1 MGISKTARAKVTRN
15 ARIKKDMLKLLPPPI
30 VERDACICSH
40 CSRVRFDQTVSDSV
54 AITQATVEPEEGQYA
69 SRVLGDWEK
78 VQRERLR
85 ESRKKVLRSDA
96 MRDAMVHHLA
106 EFIQDMNVLKRRG
119 VEWSP
124 DTVSE
129 IGETSD
135 SGSEGG
141 GMTSDSDASNL
152 GCQPSSSGIRSEG
165 GQNNTPIV
173 RNEGAEPSNQP
184 QSAPAL
190 RLRINNK
197 VIRLSPLRPR
207 S

>member
-1 MGISKTARAKVTRN
+1 
-15 ARIKKDMLKLLPPPI
+15 MLKLLPPPI
-30 VERDACICSH
+30 VERDACMCSH

-106 EFIQDMNVLKRRG
+106 EFLQEMNALKRRG
-119 VEWSP
+119 VERSP
-124 DTVSE
+124 DTGSE
-129 IGETSD
+129 VGESSD

-141 GMTSDSDASNL
+141 EMSSTSDVSNL
-152 GCQPSSSGIRSEG
+152 GGQSSSSSVRSER
-165 GQNNTPIV
+165 GQSVTTV
-173 RNEGAEPSNQP
+173 RNEGVEPSNQTQYGP
-184 QSAPAL
+184 SLA
-190 RLRINNK
+190 LRINNK
-197 VIRLSPLRPR
+197 VIRLRPLRPR
-207 S
+207 V

>member
-1 MGISKTARAKVTRN
+1 
-15 ARIKKDMLKLLPPPI
+15 MLKLLPPPI
-30 VERDACICSH
+30 VERDACMCSH

-106 EFIQDMNVLKRRG
+106 EFLQDMNALKKRA

-124 DTVSE
+124 DTGSE
-129 IGETSD
+129 VGESSD

-141 GMTSDSDASNL
+141 GMSSALDASNL
-152 GCQPSSSGIRSEG
+152 GGQSPISDIRSEG
-165 GQNNTPIV
+165 GQSVTVV
-173 RNEGAEPSNQP
+173 RNEGVEPSNQP

>member
-1 MGISKTARAKVTRN
+1 
-15 ARIKKDMLKLLPPPI
+15 MLKLLPPPI
-30 VERDACICSH
+30 VERDACMCSH

-78 VQRERLR
+78 IQRERLR

-106 EFIQDMNVLKRRG
+106 EFLQDMNALKRRG
-119 VEWSP
+119 VECPP
-124 DTVSE
+124 DTQSE
-129 IGETSD
+129 VGESSD

-141 GMTSDSDASNL
+141 EMSSALDASNS
-152 GCQPSSSGIRSEG
+152 GCQPSSPSVRSEG
-165 GQNNTPIV
+165 GQNNKPTV
-173 RNEGAEPSNQP
+173 RNEGVEPSNQP
-184 QSAPAL
+184 QSPPAL